1 MDSTFV
7 IIIFC
12 LLLLLAY
19 IFDLTSKKTKIP
31 SVILLLALGFGIQKL
46 VNSLHFAV
54 PNFNPILEV
63 IATIGL
69 ILIVLEGSLELQ
81 LNKSKLP
88 IIKKSFFGALVSM
101 VVLAITLAFFF
112 HKFGGYSL
120 KLSLIS
126 AIPFCVISSA
136 IAIPSVSG
144 LSQINKEFVIYES
157 SLSDILGVIFFN
169 FIALNAVINA
179 KAFLFFG
186 VEFVFLII
194 ISLLASLVLAYLLKK
209 IDHHVKFIPI
219 TLLIILIYNLL
230 KIYHLPALIFILIFG
245 IFLGNFDY
253 FYRFEF
259 IKKFKTDNFKEEIK
273 KFHDL
278 TIEGAFL
285 IRTLFFILFGFLIKT
300 DELLNTN
307 TLVWAGLIVFLI
319 FAFRLIQLKL
329 SKIPLSPLLFVAPR
343 GLITI
348 LLFLSI
354 LPSQNIALVNK
365 SLIIQVILL
374 TALIMTFGMIFTSK
388 KTEKEA
394 IAATDGL
401 VNGKESFLNEEQSVD
416 EA

>member
-1 MDSTFV
+1 MNSTFV

-31 SVILLLALGFGIQKL
+31 SVILLLVLGFGIQKL
-46 VNSLHFAV
+46 LNSINLVV

-101 VVLAITLAFFF
+101 VILALTLAFFF
-112 HKFGGYSL
+112 NKFGGYSF

-169 FIALNAVINA
+169 FVALNAVINA
-179 KAFLFFG
+179 KAFVVFGFEFFI
-186 VEFVFLII
+186 LII
-194 ISLLASLVLAYLLKK
+194 ISLIASIILAFLLKN
-209 IDHHVKFIPI
+209 IEHHVKFIPI
-219 TLLIILIYNLL
+219 ILLIILIYNLL

-245 IFLGNFDY
+245 IFIGNFDY

-259 IKKFKTDNFKEEIK
+259 IKKLKTDNFNEEIK

-285 IRTLFFILFGFLIKT
+285 IRTLFFILFGFLIQT
-300 DELLNTN
+300 NELLNRDTFK
-307 TLVWAGLIVFLI
+307 WALLIVFLI
-319 FAFRLIQLKL
+319 FFFRFIQLKL
-329 SKIPLSPLLFVAPR
+329 SKVALSPLLFVAPR

-354 LPSQNIALVNK
+354 APSQNIALVNK

-374 TALIMTFGMIFTSK
+374 TAFIMTFGMMFLSK
-388 KTEKEA
+388 KKDEKEVEKTDTLDA
-394 IAATDGL
+394 KEIAYD
-401 VNGKESFLNEEQSVD
+401 EQSVD